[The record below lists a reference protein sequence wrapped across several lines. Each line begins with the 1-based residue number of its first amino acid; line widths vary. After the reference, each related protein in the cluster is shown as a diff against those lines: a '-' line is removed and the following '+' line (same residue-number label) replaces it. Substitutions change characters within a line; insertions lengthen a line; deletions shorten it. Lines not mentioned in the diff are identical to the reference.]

1 MEVFESGGGNPDF
14 HNLLGRPPLRWIM
27 AFRSRASSQSFYTTY
42 VYIIVSSLSH
52 CILPNRCFPVF
63 GTLSLS
69 IWTSQAGPPTLRNR
83 IRLSIRLR
91 ILIKA
96 PRIFWTHG
104 SAAASAKRTEIRRA
118 VHSFRVARY
127 GVWDQGRYSR
137 KLKRFLAL
145 KTSKDVFSRADF
157 GTTSRPHSHR
167 CGQIC
172 IGASMALLTPPCL
185 LRRLFS
191 PQACKLA

>member
-1 MEVFESGGGNPDF
+1 MYKRQVREAAV
-14 HNLLGRPPLRWIM
+14 HRILRWVL

-83 IRLSIRLR
+83 IRLSTRLI
-91 ILIKA
+91 ILIIA

-118 VHSFRVARY
+118 APLRGARH
-127 GVWDQGRYSR
+127 GVSDQGHYSR
-137 KLKRFLAL
+137 KLKQLL
-145 KTSKDVFSRADF
+145 VKTSRS
-157 GTTSRPHSHR
+157 
-167 CGQIC
+167 
-172 IGASMALLTPPCL
+172 
-185 LRRLFS
+185 RRL
-191 PQACKLA
+191 